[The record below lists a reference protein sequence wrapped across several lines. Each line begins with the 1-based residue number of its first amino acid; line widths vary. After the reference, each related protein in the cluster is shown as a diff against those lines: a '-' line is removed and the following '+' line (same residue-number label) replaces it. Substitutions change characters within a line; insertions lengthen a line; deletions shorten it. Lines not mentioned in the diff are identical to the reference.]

1 MSLDRVEPGG
11 AEKQL
16 GLQWRIPNL
25 CTFEK
30 KKKKK
35 VPETFYLS
43 LCGLERLELIMRL
56 LYLDSR
62 GRGMLHVLKVSAA
75 D

>member
-1 MSLDRVEPGG
+1 MSLGRVEPGG

-25 CTFEK
+25 CTFE

-56 LYLDSR
+56 LYLDSC